1 MTEELIKMTP
11 VQRNTLDFEMLFW
24 LHLFL
29 SNNLKNFEMQVLG
42 ETSSP

>member
-1 MTEELIKMTP
+1 MIEELIKMTL

-24 LHLFL
+24 SHLFL

-42 ETSSP
+42 ETYGP